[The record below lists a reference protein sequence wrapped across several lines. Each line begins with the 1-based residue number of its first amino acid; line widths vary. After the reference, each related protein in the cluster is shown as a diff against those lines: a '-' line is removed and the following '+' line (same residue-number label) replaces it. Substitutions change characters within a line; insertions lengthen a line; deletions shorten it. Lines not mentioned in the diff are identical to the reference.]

1 MQLPNDF
8 ILQMKDIIGDENS
21 RRLCDALAE
30 KATVSIRLNRAKTS
44 DIPFDTDT
52 VGKPVAW
59 CNDGF
64 YLKERPLFTLDPLL
78 HAGAYYVQEASS
90 MFLSHVVGTLLG
102 KRTADDDIEKTDLVP
117 LAILDMCAA
126 PGGKS
131 TILRTMMPQD
141 SLLIANEPIGRRA
154 NILSENIQKQ
164 GFPNTIVT
172 NNYPKDFSRSGIM
185 FDLILCDVPCSGEG
199 MFRKDRQAIEEWSP
213 QSVAKC
219 QALQREIVSEA
230 WKCLRDGGTMI
241 YSTCTFNTRENEENI
256 RWIADEL
263 GGEVIDIPTEP
274 SWNISGSLLKDFN
287 MPVYRFIPG
296 KTEGEGLFMAVIRK
310 KDDTTIYSKAN
321 RNIKGKN
328 RNNGKNG
335 TVDLSKYIRRA
346 DDFTTIETDGDIVA
360 FPKMW
365 EQIYKTAGKNLRIVH
380 AGITIGQTK
389 GRDFIPHQA
398 LALSTILK
406 KDAFPCVDLEYED
419 AIKYLRKESIELHG
433 DVPRGYVVVCYKGLP
448 LGFVKNIGNRSNNLY
463 PNEWR
468 VRMTL

>member
-102 KRTADDDIEKTDLVP
+102 KRTANDDIEKTDLAP

-185 FDLILCDVPCSGEG
+185 FDFILCDVPCSGEG
-199 MFRKDRQAIEEWSP
+199 MFRKDHQAIEEWSP

-310 KDDTTIYSKAN
+310 KGDTTVYSKAN

-335 TVDLSKYIRRA
+335 TGDLSKYIRRA

-365 EQIYKTAGKNLRIVH
+365 EQIYKTARKNLRIVH

>member
-102 KRTADDDIEKTDLVP
+102 KRTADDDIEKTDLAP

-185 FDLILCDVPCSGEG
+185 FDFILCDVPCSGEG

-310 KDDTTIYSKAN
+310 KGDTTIYSKAN

-335 TVDLSKYIRRA
+335 TVDLSRYIRRA

-365 EQIYKTAGKNLRIVH
+365 EQIYKTARKNLRIVH

>member
-102 KRTADDDIEKTDLVP
+102 KRTADDDIEKTDLAP

-185 FDLILCDVPCSGEG
+185 FDFILCDVPCSGEG
-199 MFRKDRQAIEEWSP
+199 MFRKDHQAIEEWSP

-310 KDDTTIYSKAN
+310 KGDTTIYSKAN

-365 EQIYKTAGKNLRIVH
+365 EQIYKTARKNLRIVH

>member
-64 YLKERPLFTLDPLL
+64 YLNERPLFTLDPLL

-102 KRTADDDIEKTDLVP
+102 KRTADDDIEKTDLAP

-185 FDLILCDVPCSGEG
+185 FDFILCDVPCSGEG

-310 KDDTTIYSKAN
+310 KGDTTIYSKAN

-335 TVDLSKYIRRA
+335 TVDLSKYIRHA

>member
-102 KRTADDDIEKTDLVP
+102 KRTADDDIEKTDLAP

-185 FDLILCDVPCSGEG
+185 FDFILCDVPCSGEG

-365 EQIYKTAGKNLRIVH
+365 EQIYKTARKNLRIVH
-380 AGITIGQTK
+380 PGITIGQTK

>member
-90 MFLSHVVGTLLG
+90 MFLNHVVGTLLG
-102 KRTADDDIEKTDLVP
+102 KRTADDDIEKTDLAP

-131 TILRTMMPQD
+131 TILRTIMPQD
-141 SLLIANEPIGRRA
+141 SLLIANEPIGKRA

-185 FDLILCDVPCSGEG
+185 FDFILCDVPCSGEG
-199 MFRKDRQAIEEWSP
+199 MFRKDHQAIEEWSP

-219 QALQREIVSEA
+219 HALQREIVSEA

>member
-102 KRTADDDIEKTDLVP
+102 KRTADDDIEKTDLAP

-141 SLLIANEPIGRRA
+141 SLLTANEPIGRRA

-185 FDLILCDVPCSGEG
+185 FDFILCDVPCSGEG

-365 EQIYKTAGKNLRIVH
+365 EQIYKTARKNLRIVH
-380 AGITIGQTK
+380 SGITIGQTK

-468 VRMTL
+468 VRITL

>member
-1 MQLPNDF
+1 
-8 ILQMKDIIGDENS
+8 
-21 RRLCDALAE
+21 
-30 KATVSIRLNRAKTS
+30 
-44 DIPFDTDT
+44 
-52 VGKPVAW
+52 
-59 CNDGF
+59 
-64 YLKERPLFTLDPLL
+64 
-78 HAGAYYVQEASS
+78 
-90 MFLSHVVGTLLG
+90 
-102 KRTADDDIEKTDLVP
+102 
-117 LAILDMCAA
+117 
-126 PGGKS
+126 
-131 TILRTMMPQD
+131 
-141 SLLIANEPIGRRA
+141 
-154 NILSENIQKQ
+154 
-164 GFPNTIVT
+164 
-172 NNYPKDFSRSGIM
+172 
-185 FDLILCDVPCSGEG
+185 
-199 MFRKDRQAIEEWSP
+199 
-213 QSVAKC
+213 
-219 QALQREIVSEA
+219 
-230 WKCLRDGGTMI
+230 MI

-274 SWNISGSLLKDFN
+274 SWNINGSLLKDFN

-335 TVDLSKYIRRA
+335 TVDLSRYIRHA

-365 EQIYKTAGKNLRIVH
+365 EQIYKTARKNLRIVH

-433 DVPRGYVVVCYKGLP
+433 NVPRGYVVVCYKGLP
-448 LGFVKNIGNRSNNLY
+448 LGFVKKIGNRSNNLY

>member
-102 KRTADDDIEKTDLVP
+102 KRTADDDIEKTDLAP

-185 FDLILCDVPCSGEG
+185 FDFILCDVPCSGEG

-335 TVDLSKYIRRA
+335 TVDLSRYIRRA

-365 EQIYKTAGKNLRIVH
+365 EQIYKTARKNLRIVH

>member
-64 YLKERPLFTLDPLL
+64 YLNERPLFTLDPLL

-102 KRTADDDIEKTDLVP
+102 KRTADDDIEKTDLAP

-185 FDLILCDVPCSGEG
+185 FDFILCDVPCSGEG

-365 EQIYKTAGKNLRIVH
+365 EQIYKTARKNLRIVH

>member
-90 MFLSHVVGTLLG
+90 MFLNHVVGTLLG
-102 KRTADDDIEKTDLVP
+102 KRTADDDIEKTDLAP

-185 FDLILCDVPCSGEG
+185 FDFILCDVPCSGEG
-199 MFRKDRQAIEEWSP
+199 MFRKDHQAIEEWSP

>member
-102 KRTADDDIEKTDLVP
+102 KRTADDDIEKTDLAP

-185 FDLILCDVPCSGEG
+185 FDFILCDVPCSGEG

-365 EQIYKTAGKNLRIVH
+365 EQIYKTARKNLRIIH

>member
-102 KRTADDDIEKTDLVP
+102 KRTADDDIEKTDLAP

-185 FDLILCDVPCSGEG
+185 FDFILCDVPCSGEG
-199 MFRKDRQAIEEWSP
+199 MFRKDHQAIEEWSP

-263 GGEVIDIPTEP
+263 GGKVIDIPTEP

-335 TVDLSKYIRRA
+335 TVDLSRYIRRA

-365 EQIYKTAGKNLRIVH
+365 EQIYKTARKNLRIFH

-406 KDAFPCVDLEYED
+406 KDAFPCIDLEYED

>member
-90 MFLSHVVGTLLG
+90 MFLNHVVGTLLG
-102 KRTADDDIEKTDLVP
+102 KRTADDDIEKTDLAP

-185 FDLILCDVPCSGEG
+185 FDFILCDVPCSGEG

>member
-185 FDLILCDVPCSGEG
+185 FDFILCDVPCSGEG

-310 KDDTTIYSKAN
+310 KGDTTIYSKAN

-335 TVDLSKYIRRA
+335 TVDLSRYIRRA

-365 EQIYKTAGKNLRIVH
+365 EQIYKTARKNLRIVH

>member
-102 KRTADDDIEKTDLVP
+102 KRTADDDIEKTDLAP

-185 FDLILCDVPCSGEG
+185 FDFILCDVPCSGEG

-365 EQIYKTAGKNLRIVH
+365 EQIYKTARKNLRIVH

>member
-64 YLKERPLFTLDPLL
+64 YLNERPLFTLDPLL

-102 KRTADDDIEKTDLVP
+102 KRTADDDIEKTDLAP
-117 LAILDMCAA
+117 QAILDMCAA

-185 FDLILCDVPCSGEG
+185 FDFILCDVPCSGEG

-230 WKCLRDGGTMI
+230 WKCLRDGGTMV

-310 KDDTTIYSKAN
+310 KGDTTVYSKAN

-335 TVDLSKYIRRA
+335 TVDLSRYIRRA

-365 EQIYKTAGKNLRIVH
+365 EQIYKTARKNLRIVH

>member
-102 KRTADDDIEKTDLVP
+102 KRTADDDIEKTDLAP

-185 FDLILCDVPCSGEG
+185 FDFILCDVPCSGEG

-310 KDDTTIYSKAN
+310 KDDTTVYSKAN

-335 TVDLSKYIRRA
+335 TGDLSKYIRRA

-365 EQIYKTAGKNLRIVH
+365 EQIYKTARKNLRIVH

>member
-64 YLKERPLFTLDPLL
+64 YLNERPLFTLDPLL

-102 KRTADDDIEKTDLVP
+102 KRTADDDIEKTDLAP

-141 SLLIANEPIGRRA
+141 SLLIANEPIGKRA

-185 FDLILCDVPCSGEG
+185 FDFILCDVPCSGEG

-310 KDDTTIYSKAN
+310 KGDTTIYSKAN

-335 TVDLSKYIRRA
+335 TGNLSKYIRRA

>member
-102 KRTADDDIEKTDLVP
+102 KRTADDDIEKTDLAP

-172 NNYPKDFSRSGIM
+172 NNYPKDFSQSGIM
-185 FDLILCDVPCSGEG
+185 FDFILCDVPCSGEG

-274 SWNISGSLLKDFN
+274 SWNISGSLLKDFT

-335 TVDLSKYIRRA
+335 TVDLSKYIRRT

-365 EQIYKTAGKNLRIVH
+365 EQIYKTARKNLRIVH

>member
-90 MFLSHVVGTLLG
+90 MFLNHVVGTLLG
-102 KRTADDDIEKTDLVP
+102 KRTADDDIEKTDLAP

-131 TILRTMMPQD
+131 TILRTIMPQD
-141 SLLIANEPIGRRA
+141 SLLIANEPIGKRA

-185 FDLILCDVPCSGEG
+185 FDFILCDAPCSGEG
-199 MFRKDRQAIEEWSP
+199 MFRKDHQAIEEWSP

>member
-90 MFLSHVVGTLLG
+90 MFLNHVVGTLLG
-102 KRTADDDIEKTDLVP
+102 KRTADDDIEKTDLAP

-185 FDLILCDVPCSGEG
+185 FDFILCDVPCSGEG
-199 MFRKDRQAIEEWSP
+199 MFRKDHQAIEEWSP

-310 KDDTTIYSKAN
+310 KGDTTVYSKAN

-365 EQIYKTAGKNLRIVH
+365 EQIYKTARKNLRIVH

>member
-185 FDLILCDVPCSGEG
+185 FDFILCDVPCSGEG

-230 WKCLRDGGTMI
+230 WKCLRDGGTMV

>member
-64 YLKERPLFTLDPLL
+64 YLNERPLFTLDPLL

-102 KRTADDDIEKTDLVP
+102 KRTADDDIEKTDLAP

-185 FDLILCDVPCSGEG
+185 FDFILCDVPCSGEG

-213 QSVAKC
+213 QSAAKC

-365 EQIYKTAGKNLRIVH
+365 EQIYKTARKNLRIVH

>member
-90 MFLSHVVGTLLG
+90 MFLNHVVGTLLG
-102 KRTADDDIEKTDLVP
+102 KRTADDDIEKTDLAP

-131 TILRTMMPQD
+131 TILRTIMPQD
-141 SLLIANEPIGRRA
+141 SLLIANEPIGKRA

-185 FDLILCDVPCSGEG
+185 FDFILCDVPCSGEG
-199 MFRKDRQAIEEWSP
+199 MFRKDHQAIEEWSP

-335 TVDLSKYIRRA
+335 TVDLSKYIRRT

>member
-185 FDLILCDVPCSGEG
+185 FDFILCDVPCSGEG

-310 KDDTTIYSKAN
+310 KGDTTVYSKAN

-365 EQIYKTAGKNLRIVH
+365 EQIYKTARKNLRIVH

>member
-102 KRTADDDIEKTDLVP
+102 KRTADDDIEKTDLAP

-185 FDLILCDVPCSGEG
+185 FDFILCDVPCSGEG

-310 KDDTTIYSKAN
+310 KGDTTVYSKAN

-365 EQIYKTAGKNLRIVH
+365 EQIYKTARKNLRIVH

>member
-52 VGKPVAW
+52 IGKPVAW

-64 YLKERPLFTLDPLL
+64 YLNERPLFTLDPLL

-90 MFLSHVVGTLLG
+90 MFLSHIVGTLLG
-102 KRTADDDIEKTDLVP
+102 KRTADDDIEKTDLAP

-131 TILRTMMPQD
+131 TILRTIMPQD
-141 SLLIANEPIGRRA
+141 SLLIANEPIGKRA

-185 FDLILCDVPCSGEG
+185 FDFILCDVPCSGEG

-274 SWNISGSLLKDFN
+274 SWNISDSLLKDFN

-365 EQIYKTAGKNLRIVH
+365 EQIYKTARKNLRIVH

>member
-64 YLKERPLFTLDPLL
+64 YLKERPLFTLDPLF

-102 KRTADDDIEKTDLVP
+102 KRTADDDIEKTDLAP

-185 FDLILCDVPCSGEG
+185 FDFILCDVPCSGEG

-310 KDDTTIYSKAN
+310 KGDTTIYSKAN
-321 RNIKGKN
+321 RNTKGKN

-335 TVDLSKYIRRA
+335 TVDLSRYIRRA

-365 EQIYKTAGKNLRIVH
+365 EQIYKTARKNLRIVH

>member
-64 YLKERPLFTLDPLL
+64 YLNERPLFTLDPLL

-102 KRTADDDIEKTDLVP
+102 KRTADDDIEKTDLAP

-185 FDLILCDVPCSGEG
+185 FDFILCDVPCSGEG

-335 TVDLSKYIRRA
+335 TVDLSRYIRRA

-365 EQIYKTAGKNLRIVH
+365 EQIYKTARKNLRIVH

>member
-30 KATVSIRLNRAKTS
+30 KATVSIRLNRAKTN

-102 KRTADDDIEKTDLVP
+102 KRTADDDIEKTDLAP

-131 TILRTMMPQD
+131 TILRTIMPQD
-141 SLLIANEPIGRRA
+141 SLLIANEPIGKRA

-185 FDLILCDVPCSGEG
+185 FDFILCDVPCSGEG
-199 MFRKDRQAIEEWSP
+199 MFRKDHQAIEEWSP

>member
-102 KRTADDDIEKTDLVP
+102 KRTADDDIEKTDLAP

-185 FDLILCDVPCSGEG
+185 FDFILCDVPCS
-199 MFRKDRQAIEEWSP
+199 
-213 QSVAKC
+213 
-219 QALQREIVSEA
+219 
-230 WKCLRDGGTMI
+230 
-241 YSTCTFNTRENEENI
+241 
-256 RWIADEL
+256 
-263 GGEVIDIPTEP
+263 
-274 SWNISGSLLKDFN
+274 
-287 MPVYRFIPG
+287 
-296 KTEGEGLFMAVIRK
+296 GEGLFMAVIRK

-365 EQIYKTAGKNLRIVH
+365 EQIYKTARKNLRIVH

>member
-102 KRTADDDIEKTDLVP
+102 KRTADDDIEKTDLAP

-185 FDLILCDVPCSGEG
+185 FDFILCDVPCSGEG
-199 MFRKDRQAIEEWSP
+199 MFRKDHQAIEEWSP

-263 GGEVIDIPTEP
+263 GGKVIDIPTEP

-310 KDDTTIYSKAN
+310 KGDTTIYSKAN

-365 EQIYKTAGKNLRIVH
+365 EQIYKTARKNLRIVH

>member
-102 KRTADDDIEKTDLVP
+102 KRTADDDIEKTDLAP

-172 NNYPKDFSRSGIM
+172 NNYPKDFSQSGIM
-185 FDLILCDVPCSGEG
+185 FDFILCDVPCSGEG

-310 KDDTTIYSKAN
+310 KDDTRIYSKAN

-328 RNNGKNG
+328 RNYGKNG

-389 GRDFIPHQA
+389 GSDFIPHQA

>member
-90 MFLSHVVGTLLG
+90 MFLNHVVGTLLG
-102 KRTADDDIEKTDLVP
+102 KRTADDDIEKTDLAP

-131 TILRTMMPQD
+131 TILRTIMPQD
-141 SLLIANEPIGRRA
+141 SLLIANEPIGKRA

-185 FDLILCDVPCSGEG
+185 FDFILCDVPCSGEG
-199 MFRKDRQAIEEWSP
+199 MFRKDHQAIEEWSP

-296 KTEGEGLFMAVIRK
+296 KTDGEGLFMAVIRK